1 MSRSAESTE
10 FVPDPDALA
19 ALTTSRPPGHGT
31 VRAYDW
37 IDHHAANRPRHEAV
51 RELSTGRSF
60 TYADLDRRID
70 AMAAHI
76 AELGIARGDRVAVL
90 AHNGVEYFDVQF
102 ACARTGAICVLLNW
116 RLTVSE
122 LEYILTDSSPMLLVH
137 DIEFADAAAEL
148 QRQCSIDSLLTID
161 GGAPD
166 SPYESALTASSDRPV
181 ERVTLTHDDVVTIM
195 YTSGTTGLPK
205 GAMITH
211 GMNFWNCVNLGI
223 PAGIGIDTV
232 HLNVLP
238 LFHTGGLN
246 CYSNPVLHAGGTVVL
261 MKQFDPGET
270 LRVLGDP
277 DQGITHF
284 FAVPAPYQF
293 MMQHPDFADTDLS
306 RLRIAGVGG
315 APCALT
321 IMEGW
326 TERGVQL
333 AQGFGM
339 TETSPA
345 AIFLDP
351 GDALRKIGS
360 TGKALMHTEYRIVNE
375 HGDDCGPDEV
385 GELWVAGPHITPGYW
400 NKPEATASS
409 FVGRWLKTGDA
420 ARVDDEGFVY
430 IVDRWK
436 DMYISGG
443 ENVYPA
449 EVENVLY
456 QLPQVAEAAIIGV
469 PSDRWGESGLAVIAL
484 KPGAELDRQTVQ
496 EHCAERLAKFKV
508 PSDIAIVEAL
518 PRNATGKVLKR
529 ELRSQFVDADAPAIS

>member
-1 MSRSAESTE
+1 MTGTTTSTDDRAGTKT
-10 FVPDPDALA
+10 P
-19 ALTTSRPPGHGT
+19 TSRPPGHGP

-37 IDHHAANRPRHEAV
+37 IAHHGANRPHHEAI
-51 RELSTGRSF
+51 RDLGTGRTF
-60 TYADLDRRID
+60 TYAELDVRVD
-70 AMAAHI
+70 ATAAYL
-76 AELGIARGDRVAVL
+76 ASLGIGRGDRVAVL
-90 AHNGVEYFDVQF
+90 AHNGVEFFDIQF
-102 ACARTGAICVLLNW
+102 ACARTGSICVLLNW
-116 RLTVSE
+116 RLTVPE
-122 LEYILTDSSPMLLVH
+122 LQFILDDSAPDLLVH
-137 DIEFADAAAEL
+137 DASFADAAADL
-148 QRQCSIDSLLTID
+148 QERCSIGELLAID
-161 GGAPD
+161 GGTPD
-166 SPYESALTASSDRPV
+166 SPYEQALVRFAGHSPGRA
-181 ERVTLTHDDVVTIM
+181 ELTHDDVITIM

-232 HLNVLP
+232 HLSVLP

-246 CYSNPVLHAGGTVVL
+246 CYSNPVLHAGGTVVI
-261 MKQFDPGET
+261 MQQFDPGAA
-270 LRVLGDP
+270 LAVLGDP

-293 MMQHPDFADTDLS
+293 MLQHPDFAGTDLS

-326 TERGVQL
+326 AERGVL
-333 AQGFGM
+333 LSQGFGM

-345 AIFLDP
+345 CIFLDP

-360 TGKALMHTEYRIVNE
+360 TGKALLHTEFRIV
-375 HGDDCGPDEV
+375 DDTGAECGPDEV
-385 GELWVAGPHITPGYW
+385 GELWVAGPNITPGYW
-400 NKPEATASS
+400 NRPDATAAA
-409 FVGRWLKTGDA
+409 FEGRWLKTGDA
-420 ARVDDEGFVY
+420 ARMDDEGFVY

-456 QLPQVAEAAIIGV
+456 QLPQVAEVAVIGV
-469 PSDRWGESGLAVIAL
+469 PHDRWGEAGLAVLAL
-484 KPGAELDRQTVQ
+484 KPGTTLDRAAVV
-496 EHCAERLAKFKV
+496 EHCLGQLAKFKV
-508 PSDIAIVEAL
+508 PNDVAIVEEL

-529 ELRSQFVDADAPAIS
+529 ELRTRFVDRDAPAIS

>member
-1 MSRSAESTE
+1 MRAYADVTE
-10 FVPDPDALA
+10 HAADPAALA
-19 ALTTSRPPGHGT
+19 GMTTSRPAGHGD

-37 IDHHAANRPRHEAV
+37 IAHHADNRPTKEAV
-51 RELSTGRSF
+51 RDLGTGRSF
-60 TYADLDRRID
+60 TYRDLDRRVD
-70 AMAAHI
+70 AMAGYLGS
-76 AELGIARGDRVAVL
+76 LGIGRGDRVAVL
-90 AHNGVEYFDVQF
+90 AHNGVEFFDVQF
-102 ACARTGAICVLLNW
+102 ACVRTGAICVLLNW

-122 LEYILTDSSPMLLVH
+122 LEYILSDSAPVLLVH
-137 DIEFADAAAEL
+137 DVAFADSAAEL
-148 QRQCSIDSLLTID
+148 GRRCGIATLLAID
-161 GGAPD
+161 GGSPAG
-166 SPYESALTASSDRPV
+166 PYESALAELDGRPV
-181 ERVTLTHDDVVTIM
+181 EPVTLTHDDVVTIM

-223 PAGIGIDTV
+223 PAGIGLDTV

-261 MKQFDPGET
+261 LRQFDPGET

-277 DQGITHF
+277 AQGITHF
-284 FAVPAPYQF
+284 FGVPAPYQF
-293 MMQHPDFADTDLS
+293 MMQHPDFATTDLS

-321 IMEGW
+321 IMETW
-326 TERGVQL
+326 MERGVL
-333 AQGFGM
+333 LSQGFGM

-345 AIFLDP
+345 CIFLDP

-360 TGKALMHTEYRIVNE
+360 TGKALLHTEFRIVNDD
-375 HGDDCGPDEV
+375 GDDCGPDEV

-400 NKPEATASS
+400 NKPEATAAA
-409 FVGRWLKTGDA
+409 FAGRWLKTGDA
-420 ARVDDEGFVY
+420 ARRDAEGFVY

-456 QLPQVAEAAIIGV
+456 QLPEVVEAAVIGV
-469 PSDRWGESGLAVIAL
+469 PHDRWGEAGLAVIAVA
-484 KPGAELDRQTVQ
+484 PGAALDRTTVQ
-496 EHCAERLAKFKV
+496 AHCAARLAKFKV
-508 PSDIAIVEAL
+508 PDDIAIVEAL

-529 ELRSQFVDADAPAIS
+529 ELRARFVGEDAPRIT